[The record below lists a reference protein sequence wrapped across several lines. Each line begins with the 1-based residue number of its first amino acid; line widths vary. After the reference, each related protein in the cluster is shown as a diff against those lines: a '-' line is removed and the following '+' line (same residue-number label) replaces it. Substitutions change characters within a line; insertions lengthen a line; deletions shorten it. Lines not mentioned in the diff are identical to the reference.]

1 MEDKKIETLS
11 IEELEGVSGGRYVLR
26 ESEKKDWIRVR
37 EKLEEKARSL
47 RHAGRTREASVIET
61 AYAEAYDEWVD
72 LIKMAPENGPDI
84 LFSDY
89 FLPFSPQAWHV
100 SFHPSC
106 TGTYT
111 PPGKEKYHY
120 PKICN
125 NHSRS
130 PLDLFRENRI
140 PGSEYRCSLCCPVS
154 F

>member
-89 FLPFSPQAWHV
+89 FEV
-100 SFHPSC
+100 
-106 TGTYT
+106 
-111 PPGKEKYHY
+111 
-120 PKICN
+120 
-125 NHSRS
+125 
-130 PLDLFRENRI
+130 
-140 PGSEYRCSLCCPVS
+140 
-154 F
+154 